1 MNYKGKPIDF
11 NLSRLR
17 SPKLWKAMSL
27 AKPYEIRSE
36 KFSVQRQSVIH
47 VKLLWVSP
55 GYRAAV
61 LADPDGAANS
71 Q

>member
-1 MNYKGKPIDF
+1 MN
-11 NLSRLR
+11 LLAQ
-17 SPKLWKAMSL
+17 WL

-36 KFSVQRQSVIH
+36 KFPHEGGPSFISQ
-47 VKLLWVSP
+47 LLWVSP

-61 LADPDGAANS
+61 LVDPDRATNG